1 MRNWA
6 TRAVG
11 ELAHRRDEI
20 NALNVFPVPDSD
32 TGSNMAHTMEAA
44 VAELDNGGD
53 VADSLALGAVRGAR
67 GNSGMVLS
75 QVLRGVAESTVD
87 SVIDG
92 AVFVR
97 SLKQAVE
104 LVDRAIVEPV
114 EGTVVTV
121 LKAAAEAADD
131 AQAQSGATLHSTV
144 SAAIA
149 AAETA
154 LERTPSQ
161 LPALREAGVVDA
173 GGAGL
178 VILLESLLAE
188 IEGSTG
194 HTGLPE
200 AEPTTE
206 LEVVFFFA
214 GDLDALQAAIEPLG
228 DSLVIARA
236 TEDSANVHIHS
247 QQAGKVIETA
257 FGTGE
262 VTNLHLEVLPP
273 HAVPA
278 SETPIARRVFAAA
291 PAGPISD
298 LLASAGVSVV
308 SPDDPIAAEH
318 EDIVL
323 ATGVSS
329 QTAAGRVVP
338 AQSLAAALAA
348 ISVYEPDNPDTGA
361 VVAAMRDAAKSM
373 RVAYPSQETP
383 QSIIATCR
391 DLLAEGGEQVTVL
404 SALDLD
410 QEDLAQQ
417 LRVDVMALKVPD
429 IATEIGV
436 E

>member
-1 MRNWA
+1 
-6 TRAVG
+6 
-11 ELAHRRDEI
+11 
-20 NALNVFPVPDSD
+20 
-32 TGSNMAHTMEAA
+32 
-44 VAELDNGGD
+44 
-53 VADSLALGAVRGAR
+53 
-67 GNSGMVLS
+67 MVLS

-92 AVFVR
+92 DVFVR

-104 LVDRAIVEPV
+104 LVDRAIAEPV
-114 EGTVVTV
+114 EGTVITV
-121 LKAAAEAADD
+121 LKAAAESAEDAA
-131 AQAQSGATLHSTV
+131 AQSGATLHSIV

-206 LEVVFFFA
+206 LEVVFFFE
-214 GDLDALQAAIEPLG
+214 GDIDALQTAIAPMG
-228 DSLVIARA
+228 DSLIVARA

-247 QQAGKVIETA
+247 RQAGKVIETA
-257 FGTGE
+257 FGTGK
-262 VTNLHLEVLPP
+262 VSNLHLEVLPP
-273 HAVPA
+273 HAEPA
-278 SETPIARRVFAAA
+278 SEEPIARRVFAAA

-308 SPDDPIAAEH
+308 SPDAPIAAGD

-323 ATGVSS
+323 ATGLSS
-329 QTAAGRVVP
+329 ETGGGRVVP

-373 RVAYPSQETP
+373 RVAYPSLETL

>member
-104 LVDRAIVEPV
+104 LVDRAIAEPV
-114 EGTVVTV
+114 EGTVITV

-131 AQAQSGATLHSTV
+131 AEAQSGATLHSIV

-149 AAETA
+149 AAEKA

-194 HTGLPE
+194 YTGLPE
-200 AEPTTE
+200 PEPDTE
-206 LEVVFFFA
+206 LEVVFFFE
-214 GDLDALQAAIEPLG
+214 GDIDTLQAAIAPLG

-247 QQAGKVIETA
+247 RQAGKVIETA
-257 FGTGE
+257 FDTGE
-262 VTNLHLEVLPP
+262 VTNLHLEALPP
-273 HAVPA
+273 HAEPA
-278 SETPIARRVFAAA
+278 SEEPIARRVFAAA
-291 PAGPISD
+291 PSGPISD
-298 LLASAGVSVV
+298 LLVSAGVSVV
-308 SPDDPIAAEH
+308 SPDDPIAAKD

-323 ATGVSS
+323 TTGVSS

-410 QEDLAQQ
+410 QEELAQQ
-417 LRVDVMALKVPD
+417 LRVDVMALKVPE

>member
-44 VAELDNGGD
+44 VAELDNGGA
-53 VADSLALGAVRGAR
+53 VADSLAFGAVRGAR

-92 AVFVR
+92 AVFAR
-97 SLKQAVE
+97 SLQQAVE
-104 LVDRAIVEPV
+104 LVDRAIAEPV
-114 EGTVVTV
+114 EGTVITV
-121 LKAAAEAADD
+121 LKAAAGAADD
-131 AQAQSGATLHSTV
+131 AAAQSGATLHSIV

-149 AAETA
+149 AARMA

-194 HTGLPE
+194 HTGIPE
-200 AEPTTE
+200 PEPTTE
-206 LEVVFFFA
+206 LEVVFFFE
-214 GDLDALQAAIEPLG
+214 GDIDTLQTAIAPMG
-228 DSLVIARA
+228 DSLIVARA
-236 TEDSANVHIHS
+236 TEGSANVHIHS
-247 QQAGKVIETA
+247 RQAGKVIETA
-257 FGTGE
+257 FGTGK
-262 VTNLHLEVLPP
+262 VSNLHLEVLPP
-273 HAVPA
+273 HAEPA
-278 SETPIARRVFAAA
+278 SENPISRRVFAAA

-298 LLASAGVSVV
+298 LLGSAGVSVV
-308 SPDDPIAAEH
+308 SPDEAIAAGDA
-318 EDIVL
+318 DIVL
-323 ATGVSS
+323 ATGLSS
-329 QTAAGRVVP
+329 ETAAGRVVP